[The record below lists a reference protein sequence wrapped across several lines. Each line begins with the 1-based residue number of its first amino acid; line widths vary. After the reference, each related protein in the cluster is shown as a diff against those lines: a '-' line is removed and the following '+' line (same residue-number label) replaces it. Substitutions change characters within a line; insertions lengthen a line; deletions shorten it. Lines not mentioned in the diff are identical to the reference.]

1 MSRKKY
7 DTTTIDNDIAFN
19 DIVEIEEIATDNVE
33 DVVDDVTVEDTIISE
48 NIISCKVIKSISNDK
63 AIIDFNGYGLIV
75 SLNEKA
81 DVVNVKYTGN
91 IGTSDFKYEV
101 V

>member
-7 DTTTIDNDIAFN
+7 DTTIDNDIAFN
-19 DIVEIEEIATDNVE
+19 NIIEIEDIVTDNVE
-33 DVVDDVTVEDTIISE
+33 DVVDDVTVEDTIIHE
-48 NIISCKVIKSISNDK
+48 NIISCKVIKSVSNGK

-81 DVVNVKYTGN
+81 DFVNVKYTGN
-91 IGTSDFKYEV
+91 IGTPDFKYEV

>member
-7 DTTTIDNDIAFN
+7 DTTIDNDIAFN
-19 DIVEIEEIATDNVE
+19 NIVEIEEIVTNNVE
-33 DVVDDVTVEDTIISE
+33 DVVDDVTVEDRIIPE

-63 AIIDFNGYGLIV
+63 VIIDFKGYGLIV

-91 IGTSDFKYEV
+91 IGSPDFKYEV

>member
-7 DTTTIDNDIAFN
+7 GTTIDNDIAFN
-19 DIVEIEEIATDNVE
+19 DIVEIEEIVTNNVD
-33 DVVDDVTVEDTIISE
+33 DVVDDVTVEDTIIPE
-48 NIISCKVIKSISNDK
+48 NTISCNVIKSISNDK
-63 AIIDFNGYGLIV
+63 AIIDFKGYGLII

-81 DVVNVKYTGN
+81 DFVNVKYTGN
-91 IGTSDFKYEV
+91 IGTPNFKYEV

>member
-7 DTTTIDNDIAFN
+7 DTNIDNDIAFN
-19 DIVEIEEIATDNVE
+19 NIEEIEEIATDNVE
-33 DVVDDVTVEDTIISE
+33 DVTVEDKTASG
-48 NIISCKVIKSISNDK
+48 NVLSCKVIKSISNNK

-75 SLNEKA
+75 STDKKT
-81 DVVNVKYTGN
+81 DFVDVKYTGS
-91 IGTSDFKYEV
+91 IGTPDFKYEV